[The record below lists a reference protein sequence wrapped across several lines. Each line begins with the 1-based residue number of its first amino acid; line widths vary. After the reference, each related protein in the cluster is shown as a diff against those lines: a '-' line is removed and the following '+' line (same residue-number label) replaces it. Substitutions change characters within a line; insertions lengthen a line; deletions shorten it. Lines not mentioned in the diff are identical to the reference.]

1 MINYSGYIEAEVNDE
16 DFAILQG
23 GSVPESLGELKENQY
38 IIAKDRFGK
47 CGYFQFKD
55 NKVKQILY
63 TELGNDYTGKIKPLN
78 DQQVCA
84 FHMLK
89 DKDIPVKLIT
99 GKFGTGK
106 AQPVDTM
113 VPTPMG
119 AKRLGDIEVGDYLFA
134 RDGRKTKV
142 LGVFPQGVLT
152 NYRVELSDGRVAF
165 CNDEHI
171 WTCIDKD
178 GNFFDTTIK
187 EIINSCMLYEGE
199 YYQIPWNEAV
209 KYEAVIDERDF
220 YKEGHLISCEIQKEY
235 MTAPIDQRLRL
246 LAGIVDSKGFI
257 KGRHLYLKLRDYNLV
272 KDIFSF
278 LMGLGIYA
286 YHDDG
291 TVQDNIIAEIHLCLN
306 ENQIHELS
314 PFLYM
319 FDLEREI
326 DPEEKPTLEITD
338 IYSVGECEM
347 VCVLVDNPEHLYL
360 TENYIVTHNTMA
372 NIVAALE
379 AVQKGDFERIIF
391 IRNNVQVAGTDP
403 LGALPGDEHDK
414 LLPYLMPFA
423 DHCGG
428 VEGIQ
433 RLIEEEKLEVI
444 PLAFLRGRSIRN
456 AILYSME
463 SENLTKEHIQL
474 ILGRVDKGSQLWMD
488 GDIKQ
493 RDKAIFE
500 KSQGLETMIERL
512 AGNPLFGYVNL
523 VKSERSSI
531 AALSDLL
538 D

>member
-1 MINYSGYIEAEVNDE
+1 MINYFGYLEVELNDE
-16 DFAILQG
+16 DFATLQG
-23 GSVPESLGELKENQY
+23 GSTPESLGELKENQY
-38 IIAKDRFGK
+38 IIAKDRFGRVE
-47 CGYFQFKD
+47 YFQFK
-55 NKVKQILY
+55 NSKVERILY
-63 TELGNDYTGKIKPLN
+63 TELGNDFTGKIKPLN

-84 FHMLK
+84 FHMLR
-89 DKDIPVKLIT
+89 DKDVPVKLIT

-106 AQPVDTM
+106 AQPIDT
-113 VPTPMG
+113 VIPTPMG
-119 AKRLGDIEVGDYLFA
+119 MKRLGDIKVGDYVFA

-142 LGVFPQGVLT
+142 LGIFPQGVLT
-152 NYRVELSDGRVAF
+152 NYRVELSDGRVVF

-171 WTCIDKD
+171 WTCVDKD

-187 EIINSCMLYEGE
+187 EIISSYMLYEGE
-199 YYQIPWNEAV
+199 YYRIPWNEAV

-220 YKEGHLISCEIQKEY
+220 YKEGHYISCEIPKEF
-235 MTAPIDQRLRL
+235 MTAPIDQRMRL
-246 LAGIVDSKGFI
+246 LAGIIDSKGLI
-257 KGRHLYLKLRDYNLV
+257 KARRLYLRLKDFNLIRDMY
-272 KDIFSF
+272 SF

-286 YHDDG
+286 YNDD
-291 TVQDNIIAEIHLCLN
+291 TVIEDNLTAEIHLCLN
-306 ENQIHELS
+306 EKQISEIS
-314 PFLYM
+314 PYLYM
-319 FDLEREI
+319 FELERQI
-326 DPEEKPTLEITD
+326 DPEEKPALEITD
-338 IYSVGECEM
+338 IYTVGEAEM
-347 VCVLVDNPEHLYL
+347 VCILVDNPEHLYL
-360 TENYIVTHNTMA
+360 TNDYIVTHNTMA

-379 AVQKGDFERIIF
+379 AVQKGEFEKIIF

-403 LGALPGDEHDK
+403 IGALPGDEHDK

-428 VEGIQ
+428 IEGIQ

-500 KSQGLETMIERL
+500 KSQGLEIMIERL

-523 VKSERSSI
+523 VKSERSPI